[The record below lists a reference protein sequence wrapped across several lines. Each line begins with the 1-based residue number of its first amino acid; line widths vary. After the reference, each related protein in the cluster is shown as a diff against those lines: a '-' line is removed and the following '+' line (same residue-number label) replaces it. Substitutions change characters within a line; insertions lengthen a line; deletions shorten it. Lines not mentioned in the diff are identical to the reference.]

1 MSRYIT
7 VFDDNEPVVYLKGEP
22 WANLA
27 QIKQSLPL
35 QEIYDIET
43 YVQDGQTYVRYIVKA

>member
-7 VFDDNEPVVYLKGEP
+7 VFDDNEPIIYLKGEP
-22 WANLA
+22 WANLT

-43 YVQDGQTYVRYIVKA
+43 YVQDGQTYIRYIVKA

>member
-35 QEIYDIET
+35 QEICDIQVCFMAQNVVCLGEC
-43 YVQDGQTYVRYIVKA
+43 YM